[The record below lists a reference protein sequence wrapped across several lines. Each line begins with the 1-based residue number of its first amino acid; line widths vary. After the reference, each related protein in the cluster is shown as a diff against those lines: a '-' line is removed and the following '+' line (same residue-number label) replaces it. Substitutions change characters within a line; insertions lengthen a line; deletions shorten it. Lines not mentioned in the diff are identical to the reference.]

1 MFTKLYPVTDTNQV
15 TFFLSANDELRAVLN
30 SVDSSTQDSFR
41 IEARRLFNFADRLGL
56 NPTLSTKLWLPRRNR
71 IITIARV
78 SRDQYRIEFRNS
90 FGGRDFEHFTGT
102 EKALRRHLHDM
113 RKQRVKVLSVEKQI
127 TVEYG
132 YQFGSADLSGSNP
145 YTFGIVWTDRIEGQ
159 PHLIT
164 RMLKILAQY
173 ELAVNSAKDSLL
185 ELAIE
190 QRESGAA

>member
-15 TFFLSANDELRAVLN
+15 TFFLSANDELRAVLS
-30 SVDSSTQDSFR
+30 SVDSSTQDLFR

-56 NPTLSTKLWLPRRNR
+56 NPTLSTKLWMPKGNR
-71 IITIARV
+71 VITIARV
-78 SRDQYRIEFRNS
+78 SRDQYRIEFRS
-90 FGGRDFEHFTGT
+90 AFGGRDFEHFTGT
-102 EKALRRHLHDM
+102 EKALRRHLHEM
-113 RKQRVKVLSVEKQI
+113 RKRTKIFSVEKQI
-127 TVEYG
+127 AVEYG

-145 YTFGIVWTDRIEGQ
+145 YTFGTVWTDRIEGQ

-164 RMLKILAQY
+164 RMLKTLAKY

-185 ELAIE
+185 ELVVE